1 MPNEDVK
8 GFNIKLGL
16 DASEVDTDLEKISSG
31 LSDTSRKLTDIKG
44 KLKFNADD
52 VNLWK
57 EKQSLLTKQ
66 IEATRQKIQAQ
77 NKKLEETKRLVDTGA
92 LDPKAITKLKKE
104 INSSYRNLD
113 KLNDELAL
121 CSKRIEEIPVEK
133 IGKVGSAM
141 TKYVTMPVI
150 AATAAIA
157 ALSVETANE
166 VDEVY
171 DMAQNLRMS
180 TEELYS
186 WHYAAEILAVDSEQL
201 NKAFTKFNVVM
212 GDISAGTAS
221 SNITTALNKIGLSI
235 DDLKGKDINSA
246 FTLVRNSL
254 ASLEDA
260 SLRVAVAN
268 ELFGDKMGTSLQQ
281 LLSASGEEVDALIE
295 KIQELGVITDESGK
309 ISGELTDKISDLK
322 YALKSASVELMTA
335 AIPLMEQFIDFLINT
350 VIPNIKSLIG
360 FWNNLSS
367 AGKTFI
373 LVLIGLLAVAG
384 PILSFIK
391 VAIPVFKALKL
402 ALVGVG
408 EGGKAA
414 GIGLSFAT
422 FGIGLLIAVLV
433 MALMQSESF
442 RDLLMQI
449 GNLLAAVIGSIMPLL
464 KPVISMLQN
473 TLLPILNVLVQV
485 LSPIFDLVAGICEA
499 LAFIVEITGLSLF
512 GGSSSS
518 SSTIYNT
525 TNDYNNS
532 YSFYGYDTDQIM
544 GQINTSFGGMY

>member
-281 LLSASGEEVDALIE
+281 LLSASGEEVDALME
-295 KIQELGVITDESGK
+295 KIQELGVITDEN
-309 ISGELTDKISDLK
+309 
-322 YALKSASVELMTA
+322 Y
-335 AIPLMEQFIDFLINT
+335 
-350 VIPNIKSLIG
+350 
-360 FWNNLSS
+360 
-367 AGKTFI
+367 
-373 LVLIGLLAVAG
+373 
-384 PILSFIK
+384 
-391 VAIPVFKALKL
+391 
-402 ALVGVG
+402 
-408 EGGKAA
+408 
-414 GIGLSFAT
+414 
-422 FGIGLLIAVLV
+422 
-433 MALMQSESF
+433 
-442 RDLLMQI
+442 
-449 GNLLAAVIGSIMPLL
+449 
-464 KPVISMLQN
+464 
-473 TLLPILNVLVQV
+473 
-485 LSPIFDLVAGICEA
+485 
-499 LAFIVEITGLSLF
+499 
-512 GGSSSS
+512 
-518 SSTIYNT
+518 
-525 TNDYNNS
+525 
-532 YSFYGYDTDQIM
+532 
-544 GQINTSFGGMY
+544 